1 MKELLFGG
9 ARLNS
14 AVADFGLF
22 VLRAFAGTS
31 LALAHGLGKLP
42 PTEGFMKGVTALGLP
57 PQAAWLSGFA
67 EFFCGL
73 LLAIGLGTRPAA
85 LIVATNM
92 SVAAFRQHATDPYSA
107 GGARVSLPRRRSHV
121 RARRRGTVQRR
132 SGDQEIR
139 ARARIEM
146 IVVALLLL
154 QIASAPAAQAQ
165 DCSEAELRALGSALE
180 LMQQGDDAAMVAT
193 IDRSVARV
201 GRKLRSP
208 APVARSRYSAGSR
221 HASSRPPA
229 VRCRFSAR

>member
-1 MKELLFGG
+1 MKDFLFGG

-85 LIVATNM
+85 MIIATNM
-92 SVAAFRQHATDPYSA
+92 SVAAFRQHATDPYL
-107 GGARVSLPRRRSHV
+107 R
-121 RARRRGTVQRR
+121 
-132 SGDQEIR
+132 
-139 ARARIEM
+139 
-146 IVVALLLL
+146 
-154 QIASAPAAQAQ
+154 
-165 DCSEAELRALGSALE
+165 AELAYLYLAV
-180 LMQQGDDAAMVAT
+180 AAMFVL
-193 IDRSVARV
+193 V
-201 GRKLRSP
+201 G
-208 APVARSRYSAGSR
+208 AG
-221 HASSRPPA
+221 
-229 VRCRFSAR
+229 RFSADRVIKR